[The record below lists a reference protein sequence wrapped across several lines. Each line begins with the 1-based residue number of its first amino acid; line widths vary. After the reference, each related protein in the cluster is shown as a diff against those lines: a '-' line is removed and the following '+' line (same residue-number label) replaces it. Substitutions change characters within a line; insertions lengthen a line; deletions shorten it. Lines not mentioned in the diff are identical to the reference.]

1 MKIGKNVI
9 ILDNFSNSEINII
22 EKIEKITKKKPIFYN
37 ADIRK
42 RADLDEIFRTN
53 YIDSVIHF
61 AGLKSVSESIKNPDL
76 YHENNVNGT
85 ENILI
90 CMDLYNVKKL
100 IFSSSA
106 TVYGDPKKL
115 PIQESHPLNPNNPY
129 GKSKLDA
136 ENLIKNFINC
146 YKSVSCVSLRYFN
159 PIGAHS
165 SGLIGENGK
174 GNPSNI
180 MPLICRAAAKKITKL
195 KIFGSDYPTFDG
207 TGIRDYIHVH
217 DLIKAHVSSIAYL
230 SSHSGFIS
238 INIGT
243 GLGYSVFELIAAF
256 ETVNKVKVPY
266 IISSRRQGDVPEVY
280 CNNSLALKLLQWEPA
295 KDIKNMVLDSWQSYI
310 D

>member
-1 MKIGKNVI
+1 MKIGKKVI

-61 AGLKSVSESIKNPDL
+61 AGLKSVCESIKNPDL

-85 ENILI
+85 ENILN

-146 YKSVSCVSLRYFN
+146 Y
-159 PIGAHS
+159 
-165 SGLIGENGK
+165 
-174 GNPSNI
+174 
-180 MPLICRAAAKKITKL
+180 
-195 KIFGSDYPTFDG
+195 
-207 TGIRDYIHVH
+207 
-217 DLIKAHVSSIAYL
+217 
-230 SSHSGFIS
+230 
-238 INIGT
+238 
-243 GLGYSVFELIAAF
+243 
-256 ETVNKVKVPY
+256 
-266 IISSRRQGDVPEVY
+266 
-280 CNNSLALKLLQWEPA
+280 
-295 KDIKNMVLDSWQSYI
+295 
-310 D
+310 